1 MKYLWI
7 LFIFTFVIT
16 KSAQA
21 EEKPFFIKC
30 TNQKNSIVL
39 DFKINKHKNS
49 YTTVYRKIKNKF
61 IEIGEVV
68 GQKKSI
74 VLDFKINK
82 HKNSYT
88 TVYRKIKNKF
98 IEIGEVVGQKKS
110 SFILFEDKYAYLG
123 VDFAWHYDKNT
134 YKLQPVLLSKGTI
147 KLEKLPEKLTCL
159 IN

>member
-16 KSAQA
+16 KSAQV

-39 DFKINKHKNS
+39 DFKINKNKNS
-49 YTTVYRKIKNKF
+49 YTTA
-61 IEIGEVV
+61 
-68 GQKKSI
+68 
-74 VLDFKINK
+74 
-82 HKNSYT
+82 
-88 TVYRKIKNKF
+88 YRKIKNKF

-134 YKLQPVLLSKGTI
+134 YKLKPVLLSKGTI
-147 KLEKLPEKLTCL
+147 KLEKLPKKLTCS

>member
-1 MKYLWI
+1 MEYLWI

-30 TNQKNSIVL
+30 TNQKN
-39 DFKINKHKNS
+39 
-49 YTTVYRKIKNKF
+49 
-61 IEIGEVV
+61 
-68 GQKKSI
+68 SI

>member
-68 GQKKSI
+68 GQKKS
-74 VLDFKINK
+74 
-82 HKNSYT
+82 
-88 TVYRKIKNKF
+88 
-98 IEIGEVVGQKKS
+98 

-123 VDFAWHYDKNT
+123 VDFAWHFDKNT

>member
-16 KSAQA
+16 KSAKA

-49 YTTVYRKIKNKF
+49 YTTVYK
-61 IEIGEVV
+61 
-68 GQKKSI
+68 
-74 VLDFKINK
+74 
-82 HKNSYT
+82 
-88 TVYRKIKNKF
+88 KIKNKF

>member
-49 YTTVYRKIKNKF
+49 YTTA
-61 IEIGEVV
+61 
-68 GQKKSI
+68 
-74 VLDFKINK
+74 
-82 HKNSYT
+82 
-88 TVYRKIKNKF
+88 YRKIKNKF

>member
-7 LFIFTFVIT
+7 LYIFTFVIT

-30 TNQKNSIVL
+30 TNQKN
-39 DFKINKHKNS
+39 
-49 YTTVYRKIKNKF
+49 
-61 IEIGEVV
+61 
-68 GQKKSI
+68 SI

>member
-7 LFIFTFVIT
+7 VFIFTFVIT

-30 TNQKNSIVL
+30 TNQKN
-39 DFKINKHKNS
+39 
-49 YTTVYRKIKNKF
+49 
-61 IEIGEVV
+61 
-68 GQKKSI
+68 SI

>member
-7 LFIFTFVIT
+7 LFIFTFLIT

-49 YTTVYRKIKNKF
+49 YTTVYK
-61 IEIGEVV
+61 
-68 GQKKSI
+68 
-74 VLDFKINK
+74 
-82 HKNSYT
+82 
-88 TVYRKIKNKF
+88 KIKNKF

>member
-30 TNQKNSIVL
+30 KNPDNNKLL
-39 DFKINKHKNS
+39 DFKINKDNNL
-49 YTTVYRKIKNKF
+49 YTTVFKKIKNNF

-68 GQKKSI
+68 GQK
-74 VLDFKINK
+74 
-82 HKNSYT
+82 
-88 TVYRKIKNKF
+88 
-98 IEIGEVVGQKKS
+98 EG

-134 YKLQPVLLSKGTI
+134 LKLKPVLLSKGTI
-147 KLEKLPEKLTCL
+147 KLNKLPQEL
-159 IN
+159 ICVSI

>member
-16 KSAQA
+16 KSALA

-30 TNQKNSIVL
+30 TNQKN
-39 DFKINKHKNS
+39 
-49 YTTVYRKIKNKF
+49 
-61 IEIGEVV
+61 
-68 GQKKSI
+68 SI

>member
-68 GQKKSI
+68 GQKKS
-74 VLDFKINK
+74 
-82 HKNSYT
+82 
-88 TVYRKIKNKF
+88 
-98 IEIGEVVGQKKS
+98 

-123 VDFAWHYDKNT
+123 VDFAWHYDYNT
-134 YKLQPVLLSKGTI
+134 HELQPVLLSKGTI
-147 KLEKLPEKLTCL
+147 KLERLPEKLKCL